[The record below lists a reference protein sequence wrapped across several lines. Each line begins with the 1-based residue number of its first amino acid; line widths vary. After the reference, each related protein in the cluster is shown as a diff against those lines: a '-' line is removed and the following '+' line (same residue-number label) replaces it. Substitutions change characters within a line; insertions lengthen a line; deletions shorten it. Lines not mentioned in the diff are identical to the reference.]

1 MPRDGAMHGIA
12 VVLAVVV
19 AVVVMAAGNGKEQAM
34 TFEQGDTV
42 AISESQSPKLPLV
55 VGIGGTIGGI
65 SSTERALRIALDAVE
80 KQGYRT
86 QMFGGADMARL
97 PLYDPK
103 ATTRTADEQAFV
115 AAVREA
121 SAVIIASPGYHGSIS
136 GVVKNAL
143 DLLEETARDPERSYL
158 ADMPV
163 GLIATAYGW
172 QATGSTIAALRSI
185 VHALRG
191 WPTPFAAAINTQVTK
206 FDAEGGANDPA
217 VLEQLRLVGHQV
229 ARFAPLAEPSN

>member
-1 MPRDGAMHGIA
+1 MQDEAKGA
-12 VVLAVVV
+12 
-19 AVVVMAAGNGKEQAM
+19 AM
-34 TFEQGDTV
+34 
-42 AISESQSPKLPLV
+42 PLV

-65 SSTERALRIALDAVE
+65 ASTERALRIALDEAAA
-80 KQGYRT
+80 QGFRT
-86 QMFGGADMARL
+86 QLFGGADMARL
-97 PLYDPK
+97 PLYDPR
-103 ATTRTADEQAFV
+103 ATSRTEEERAFV
-115 AAVREA
+115 EAVRAA

-143 DLLEETARDPERSYL
+143 DLLEETARDGRPYL

-191 WPTPFAAAINTQVTK
+191 WPTPFAAAINTQVTR
-206 FDAEGGANDPA
+206 FDADGGVDDPK
-217 VLEQLRLVGHQV
+217 VLEQLRLIGRQV
-229 ARFAPLAEPSN
+229 ARFAPLGAS

>member
-1 MPRDGAMHGIA
+1 
-12 VVLAVVV
+12 V
-19 AVVVMAAGNGKEQAM
+19 
-34 TFEQGDTV
+34 
-42 AISESQSPKLPLV
+42 SSSLPLV

-65 SSTERALRIALDAVE
+65 SSTERALAIALDAAE
-80 KQGYRT
+80 REGFRT
-86 QMFGGADMARL
+86 RMFGGADMARL

-103 ATTRTADEQAFV
+103 AVTRTEDELAFV
-115 AAVREA
+115 DAVRRA

-143 DLLEETARDPERSYL
+143 DLLEETAQDARPYL

-191 WPTPFAAAINTQVTK
+191 WPTPFAAAINSQVTK
-206 FDAEGGANDPA
+206 FDAEGGASDPA
-217 VLEQLRLVGHQV
+217 VLDQLRLVGRQV
-229 ARFAPLAEPSN
+229 ARFSSLVQA